1 MSADLHV
8 HMTPSSSKTYTEAV
22 FLGRT
27 ERAKL
32 AMPDGCAKVYMSMK
46 SVMEAIVNVRHS
58 CSMILTG
65 LLWIGRLRDLSNDN
79 VHFSSPYY
87 RTMHAVNRH
96 VAHVCTCA
104 P

>member
-1 MSADLHV
+1 
-8 HMTPSSSKTYTEAV
+8 MTPSSSKTYTKAI

-32 AMPDGCAKVYMSMK
+32 AMPDGCAKVYISMK
-46 SVMEAIVNVRHS
+46 YVMEAIVNVRHS
-58 CSMILTG
+58 FSTILTG
-65 LLWIGRLRDLSNDN
+65 VLWIGGLRDLSNDN

-87 RTMHAVNRH
+87 QTMHAMNRH